1 MKKSILI
8 TTLFIF
14 AVATMCVSVV
24 SDNSV
29 EFDDYSSPIPDFKG
43 SFQFMEKND
52 PFSDQSNII
61 HGISGYFGPI
71 NEEAPFPTGPAVG
84 FGYPD

>member
-1 MKKSILI
+1 MKKNILI

-14 AVATMCVSVV
+14 AVATMCVSVAN
-24 SDNSV
+24 DHSV
-29 EFDDYSSPIPDFKG
+29 EFDDYSSPIPDFQG
-43 SFQFMEKND
+43 SFQFMEEND
-52 PFSDQSNII
+52 AFSGPSNII
-61 HGISGYFGPI
+61 HGISGYFEPI

>member
-1 MKKSILI
+1 MKKNILI

-14 AVATMCVSVV
+14 AVATMCVSVA

-29 EFDDYSSPIPDFKG
+29 EFDDYSSPIPDFQG
-43 SFQFMEKND
+43 SFQFMEEND
-52 PFSDQSNII
+52 AFSGPSNMI
-61 HGISGYFGPI
+61 HGILGYSGPI
-71 NEEAPFPTGPAVG
+71 NEEVQFPIGPVVG